1 MNKKIKKKSKQNT
14 NNHGRKKR
22 RWEER
27 ECAEIRYRFEDYAS
41 SSGND
46 TN

>member
-1 MNKKIKKKSKQNT
+1 MDE
-14 NNHGRKKR
+14 KR
-22 RWEER
+22 SWEER
-27 ECAEIRYRFEDYAS
+27 GCTEIRYRFEDYAS